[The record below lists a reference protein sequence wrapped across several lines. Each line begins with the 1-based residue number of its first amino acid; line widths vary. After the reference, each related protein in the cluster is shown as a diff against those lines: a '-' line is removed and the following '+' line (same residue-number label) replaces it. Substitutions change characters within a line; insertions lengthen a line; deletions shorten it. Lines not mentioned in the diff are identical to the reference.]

1 MDCCT
6 GVVVLAV
13 LVALAAVV
21 PRGSI
26 ALDAFELTV
35 ESAIVK
41 ITSLGPIDGAVLV
54 VVAEWVTAAD
64 FLWAVG
70 VVCCAIHGLNPIAC
84 ICIVVAVACRYVV
97 FAALV
102 RRDAEVSAPA
112 IGALNIAFAAALC
125 VRTWLIYRHAE
136 WTIWAKA
143 LLHVVRA
150 FLHVRARLIY
160 RHAEWTIWAKALL
173 HVIRAFLHVRTWLVG
188 WCTEWTIWAVAIL
201 FIGGALWGFEAGKV
215 AEASALDV
223 AVFVTTALV
232 IRLTRYPA
240 LVLTKAALGW
250 VIAGTVG
257 ITRRHVI
264 RICVLGDAGS
274 CIHFTP
280 EPIRA
285 LAISAAWRETGLVQ
299 SGTDESCLAVA
310 VCFAALGHCG
320 AVLVG
325 RDTHKSA
332 HGLRALDLIIRAGL
346 HVWAWLAFRYA
357 EVSTHTICTFH
368 VVVWTALHT
377 WARLV
382 GSLTEWSKLVVAD
395 LLVIAALRSWVVIPA
410 AEPVL

>member
-26 ALDAFELTV
+26 ALYVFLLAVEPATFELAALRFIQRTLV
-35 ESAIVK
+35 FVVTGRVALTDILLALIIARGAIVDPV
-41 ITSLGPIDGAVLV
+41 TSLSGITITTREVVLTVLV
-54 VVAEWVTAAD
+54 S
-64 FLWAVG
+64 G
-70 VVCCAIHGLNPIAC
+70 
-84 ICIVVAVACRYVV
+84 
-97 FAALV
+97 
-102 RRDAEVSAPA
+102 DAEVSAPA

>member
-21 PRGSI
+21 PWSSI
-26 ALDAFELTV
+26 ALYVFLLAVEPATFELAALRFIQRTLV
-35 ESAIVK
+35 FVVTGRVALTDILLALIIARGAIVDPV
-41 ITSLGPIDGAVLV
+41 TSLSGITITTREVVLTVLV
-54 VVAEWVTAAD
+54 S
-64 FLWAVG
+64 G
-70 VVCCAIHGLNPIAC
+70 
-84 ICIVVAVACRYVV
+84 
-97 FAALV
+97 
-102 RRDAEVSAPA
+102 DAEVSAPA

-125 VRTWLIYRHAE
+125 VRTW
-136 WTIWAKA
+136 
-143 LLHVVRA
+143 
-150 FLHVRARLIY
+150 LIY